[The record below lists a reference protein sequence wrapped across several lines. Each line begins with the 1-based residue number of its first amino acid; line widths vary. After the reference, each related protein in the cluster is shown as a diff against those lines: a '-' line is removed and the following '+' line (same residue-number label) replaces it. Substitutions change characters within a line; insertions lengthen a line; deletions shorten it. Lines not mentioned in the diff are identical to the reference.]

1 MSQLYGQGCYVGNCT
16 GKAVR
21 SRDAYGRLVPM
32 TDLSGMWL
40 GTYWQRET
48 PTRFETTLVQGGNT
62 LSGSVLD
69 DGYLGEAQ
77 LSGTVTG
84 RQVRFVKRYIAQSV
98 PSIDYI
104 GTVSE
109 DGDRITGQW
118 SIAGFDSGPWEAHR
132 SEDDL
137 TISWQ
142 NVMARDLVSTSS

>member
-1 MSQLYGQGCYVGNCT
+1 
-16 GKAVR
+16 
-21 SRDAYGRLVPM
+21 M

-48 PTRFETTLVQGGNT
+48 PTRFEVTLVQGGNT
-62 LSGSVLD
+62 LSGSILD
-69 DGYLGEAQ
+69 DSYLGEAQ

-84 RQVRFVKRYIAQSV
+84 RQVRFVKRYLTQNV
-98 PSIDYI
+98 PAIDYS

-137 TISWQ
+137 TASWQ
-142 NVMARDLVSTSS
+142 NIVARDLASAGAR

>member
-1 MSQLYGQGCYVGNCT
+1 M

-21 SRDAYGRLVPM
+21 GRDVCGRLVPM

-48 PTRFETTLVQGGNT
+48 PTRFEMTLVQGGNT

-69 DGYLGEAQ
+69 DSYLGEAQ

-84 RQVRFVKRYIAQSV
+84 RQVQFVKRYLAQSA
-98 PSIDYI
+98 PAIDYV

-109 DGDRITGQW
+109 AGGRITGQW

-137 TISWQ
+137 TTSWQ
-142 NVMARDLVSTSS
+142 NVLARDLVSTS

>member
-1 MSQLYGQGCYVGNCT
+1 
-16 GKAVR
+16 
-21 SRDAYGRLVPM
+21 M

-48 PTRFETTLVQGGNT
+48 PTRFEMTLVQGGNT

-84 RQVRFVKRYIAQSV
+84 RQVQFVKRYMAQSV
-98 PSIDYI
+98 PSIDYS

-109 DGDRITGQW
+109 DGVASPGSGALLGLTAAPGKPTAAKTT
-118 SIAGFDSGPWEAHR
+118 SPPAGR
-132 SEDDL
+132 
-137 TISWQ
+137 
-142 NVMARDLVSTSS
+142 M